1 MTEIIIL
8 FAEFFKT
15 GLFAIGWGLAT
26 LPFLYDMADKYDW
39 FTKDMISDM
48 IAISESTPGPMGIN
62 MATYTGFQNMGV
74 LGSII
79 ATVGLVMPSVIIIIW
94 VSKFLEKFR
103 ENQYVDKVFATL
115 RPTVTGLIAS
125 AGFAVLVQ
133 ALFRLE
139 AIQNGTFD
147 WTNFIKP
154 KECILFVVFFVLMNK
169 FDKHPIFYIALA
181 AVIGIV
187 FHF

>member
-1 MTEIIIL
+1 MMEMLVL
-8 FAEFFKT
+8 FGEFFKT
-15 GLFAIGWGLAT
+15 GLFAIGGGLAT

-39 FTKDMISDM
+39 FTADM

-62 MATYTGFQNMGV
+62 MATYTGFQNMGL
-74 LGSII
+74 LGSIV

-103 ENQYVDKVFATL
+103 DNVYVEKVFTTL

-133 ALFRLE
+133 ALFRVE
-139 AIQNGTFD
+139 AIQNGTFN
-147 WTNFIKP
+147 WANLIKL
-154 KECILFVVFFVLMNK
+154 KECILFIVFFVLMNK
-169 FDKHPIFYIALA
+169 FDKHPIFYALA
-181 AVIGIV
+181 AVVGII

>member
-1 MTEIIIL
+1 MMEVLIL
-8 FAEFFKT
+8 FVEFFKT
-15 GLFAIGWGLAT
+15 GLFAIGGGLAT

-62 MATYTGFQNMGV
+62 MATYTGFQNMGL
-74 LGSII
+74 LGGIV
-79 ATVGLVMPSVIIIIW
+79 ATVGLVMPSIIIIIW

-103 ENQYVDKVFATL
+103 DNQYVEKVFSTL

-125 AGFAVLVQ
+125 AGFSVLVS
-133 ALFRLE
+133 ALLRVE
-139 AIQNGTFD
+139 AIQQGAFD
-147 WTNFIKP
+147 WTNLIQI
-154 KECILFVVFFVLMNK
+154 KECILFFVFFVLMNK

-181 AVIGIV
+181 AVVGIV
-187 FHF
+187 FRF

>member
-1 MTEIIIL
+1 MMEVLIL
-8 FAEFFKT
+8 FGEFFKT
-15 GLFAIGWGLAT
+15 GLFAIGGGLAT

-39 FTKDMISDM
+39 FTKDMIADM

-62 MATYTGFQNMGV
+62 MATYTGFQNMGL
-74 LGSII
+74 LGGII

-103 ENQYVDKVFATL
+103 DNVYVERVFTTL

-139 AIQNGTFD
+139 AIQNGAFD
-147 WTNFIKP
+147 WANLIKY
-154 KECILFVVFFVLMNK
+154 KECILFIVFFVLMNK

-181 AVIGIV
+181 AIVGII

>member
-1 MTEIIIL
+1 MIEMMIL
-8 FAEFFKT
+8 FVEFFKT
-15 GLFAIGWGLAT
+15 GLFAVGGGLAT

-74 LGSII
+74 WGSII
-79 ATVGLVMPSVIIIIW
+79 ATVGLVMPSIIIIIW

-103 ENQYVDKVFATL
+103 DNVYVEKVFSTL

-133 ALFRLE
+133 ALFRTE
-139 AIQNGTFD
+139 VIQNGI

-181 AVIGIV
+181 AIVGIV

>member
-1 MTEIIIL
+1 MEIWIL

-15 GLFAIGWGLAT
+15 GLFAVGGGLAT

-39 FTKDMISDM
+39 FTKDMIADM

-79 ATVGLVMPSVIIIIW
+79 ATVGLVMPSIIIIIW

-103 ENQYVDKVFATL
+103 NNLYVERVFSTL

-133 ALFRLE
+133 SLFRIE
-139 AIQNGTFD
+139 AIQNAAFAS
-147 WTNFIKP
+147 FIKP

-181 AVIGIV
+181 AIVGIL

>member
-1 MTEIIIL
+1 MMEVLIL

-15 GLFAIGWGLAT
+15 GLFAIGGGLAT

-62 MATYTGFQNMGV
+62 MATYTGFQNIGM
-74 LGSII
+74 LGGIV
-79 ATVGLVMPSVIIIIW
+79 ATVGLVMPSIIIIIW

-103 ENQYVDKVFATL
+103 ENQYVEKVFSTL
-115 RPTVTGLIAS
+115 RPTVTGLIAA
-125 AGFAVLVQ
+125 AGFSVLVQ
-133 ALFRLE
+133 ALLHIE
-139 AIQNGTFD
+139 AIQQFD
-147 WTNFIKP
+147 WGNLIKV
-154 KECILFVVFFVLMNK
+154 KECILFFVFFVLMNK

-181 AVIGIV
+181 AVVGIV
-187 FHF
+187 FQF